1 MPQIYIPDAI
11 GDREE
16 EEAPIQTRSIL
27 QKEAL
32 LKIAILI
39 TTQGST
45 HKTTQT
51 IIDSGASCCVTP
63 CTIPGR

>member
-11 GDREE
+11 GDSDE

-45 HKTTQT
+45 HKTKQA
-51 IIDSGASCCVTP
+51 IID
-63 CTIPGR
+63 